1 MIEDAP
7 AGIAA
12 GKAAGCKV
20 IGLATTHSVAQVK
33 ESKPDWIVSDLR
45 SVKFVNVGGTV
56 EKKGEGEV
64 RIEITDCLTTL

>member
-20 IGLATTHSVAQVK
+20 IGLVTTHSVAQVK
-33 ESKPDWIVSDLR
+33 ESKPDWVVKDLR
-45 SVKFVNVGGTV
+45 SIKFVNVGGAA
-56 EKKGEGEV
+56 EEKGEGKV